1 MKQKQVQPVPLRYV
15 GEGAYLP
22 FVPAR
27 DLTVEEAAQH
37 WAIIQE
43 AHANG
48 QRLYVP
54 VKEASQTQTEE
65 RTE

>member
-1 MKQKQVQPVPLRYV
+1 MKGKHGAPVALRYV

-27 DLTVEEAAQH
+27 DLSVGEAAQH
-37 WAIIQE
+37 WAIIKE
-43 AHANG
+43 AEANE

-54 VKEASQTQTEE
+54 AEQVGEEGKEE
-65 RTE
+65 